1 MVNKRAPATY
11 DMDKIYAKIRASAPE
26 MIRKTAQKL
35 AAFKAPDGAFTY
47 CIGKA
52 APYTQAV
59 HVSLGIHEGEVNGT
73 VLAVNGVTRT
83 VFQCL
88 GVKRPP
94 LFSSDDVR
102 YLADAISRS
111 APIEKKPIPEQY
123 KNDPAI
129 WGKK

>member
-1 MVNKRAPATY
+1 
-11 DMDKIYAKIRASAPE
+11 
-26 MIRKTAQKL
+26 
-35 AAFKAPDGAFTY
+35 
-47 CIGKA
+47 
-52 APYTQAV
+52 V

-94 LFSSDDVR
+94 LFSADDVR
-102 YLADAISRS
+102 YLAKRIS
-111 APIEKKPIPEQY
+111 EFKTTENKPIPEEY

-129 WGKK
+129 WGK